1 MRYPCINYTICG
13 SYCVTTFQFGHLYFS
28 ETSIDGS
35 CTSTTLRGVTGR
47 GCNKRI
53 IHIHMT
59 KIRSCVCC
67 IEVLLDKI
75 KFWKSDISNIFIHYP
90 ISTCVPSENSYLRSC
105 FKNRWKHDRY
115 RVSDRIKIIKRQ
127 CSILTIGL
135 VRFCRRKMI
144 CSCCS
149 QGRRFN

>member
-1 MRYPCINYTICG
+1 MWYPCINYTICG

-35 CTSTTLRGVTGR
+35 YTSALRRFTGR
-47 GCNKRI
+47 TCNKRI

-105 FKNRWKHDRY
+105 FENRWKHDRY

-127 CSILTIGL
+127 CSILTVSWMFWG
-135 VRFCRRKMI
+135 CRCEVCR
-144 CSCCS
+144 
-149 QGRRFN
+149 